1 MQAENTHSRQK
12 RQRLWYQ
19 RDGFLWGLVA
29 ALIAAAWG
37 LLPPAGTSLGIGGWL
52 GMGLYMLLAA
62 VPMIVTTMDK
72 RRPQVAGTAAAL
84 GFLGFFGFPAV
95 LAVMRVD
102 HIAFDDRIRAI
113 GGDER
118 GKREGPDE
126 RHQDA
131 DGRDEIVQREIHK
144 RDNENADN
152 RHQVAF
158 NTQQRKDQRVFDDLD
173 QR

>member
-84 GFLGFFGFPAV
+84 GFLGLLGLGTVGYARHDVLQQGTHRRNVAHPA
-95 LAVMRVD
+95 R
-102 HIAFDDRIRAI
+102 RA
-113 GGDER
+113 
-118 GKREGPDE
+118 
-126 RHQDA
+126 
-131 DGRDEIVQREIHK
+131 
-144 RDNENADN
+144 
-152 RHQVAF
+152 
-158 NTQQRKDQRVFDDLD
+158 
-173 QR
+173 